1 MITKNNRKFSD
12 VRDRTTNIIPL
23 VLAITIS
30 STSVSVAQQQI
41 ELIPVQDCVTSQ
53 LQPDTNLNGDGLTI
67 GVADNY
73 YYVSLVQFDISS
85 LPDCARIKWATL
97 SLDCNLDQNMGTAK
111 LLELA
116 DSWNETTV
124 TFNNMPY
131 GNADGPSYYFDVST
145 GWNSTDVTES
155 VVTWYN
161 GTRPNYGFQIKPN
174 DFVNGQ
180 LAMFY
185 PRESGTN
192 VAPKL
197 TINYSFVLPGTPTA
211 SANNGLNA
219 GEIQLAWSLVS
230 CATGYQILYDEDAD
244 NPPFD
249 PSQDGNPSSGSRI
262 GNESYVTITGLTP
275 GQLYYLAVRA
285 YNDYY
290 YGYYSNIVT
299 ATATAAASNTPPSV
313 SITSGP
319 TGTITVNSA
328 TFTWTGSDPDG
339 TISKYYYELDD
350 STPDN
355 STTSTSHTFTNLSN
369 GSHTF
374 YVQAEDNDGAKSSVA
389 SRSFTVNVTVN
400 QSPTVNTTISD
411 RALGIGQIFTLNLE
425 DPDSTVFVDADGD
438 NLTYTANSSNTSI
451 ATASISGTSLTV
463 TGVSHGMATVTVK
476 ADDGNGGTALTSFA
490 VSVDSTR
497 AGVDLD
503 IGLPSE
509 FVLYPAYPNPF
520 NPSTTIEFSIPK
532 SGWVTI
538 NAYGISGREV
548 ITIINQYMDVGHHT
562 VQWNASD
569 VPSGTYFVKM
579 QSGSFSQVRKVMVLK

>member
-1 MITKNNRKFSD
+1 MITKENRKFSD
-12 VRDRTTNIIPL
+12 AKNRTTNIIPL

-41 ELIPVQDCVTSQ
+41 ELVPVQDCVTSQ
-53 LQPDTNLNGDGLTI
+53 LQPNTNLNGDGLTI
-67 GVADNY
+67 GVADDY
-73 YYVSLVQFDISS
+73 YYVSLVQFDMSS
-85 LPDCARIKWATL
+85 LPDCARINWATL

-116 DSWNETTV
+116 DSWAETTV
-124 TFNNMPY
+124 TFNNMPF

-155 VVTWYN
+155 VVAWYS
-161 GTRPNYGFQIKPN
+161 GSRPNYGFQIKPN

-185 PRESGTN
+185 PRESGAN

-197 TINYSFVLPGTPTA
+197 TINYSLILPGTPTA
-211 SANNGLNA
+211 SAGSGSGA

-249 PSQDGNPSSGSRI
+249 PAQDGSPSSGSWV

-285 YNDYY
+285 YNDYD
-290 YGYYSNIVT
+290 YGNYSNIVT
-299 ATATAAASNTPPSV
+299 ATATAAASNSPPSV

-339 TISKYYYELDD
+339 TIPKYYYELDD

-497 AGVDLD
+497 AGIDLD

-548 ITIINQYMDVGHHT
+548 LTIINQYMDVGHHT
-562 VQWNASD
+562 VQWNPSD
-569 VPSGTYFVKM
+569 VPSGIYFIMMV
-579 QSGSFSQVRKVMVLK
+579 SGEFRQTRKATVLK